1 MRYVSRLACPTCGAT
16 YPADRVMNLCPADNR
31 PVQMVLDLERIKA
44 EAGRTRAGI
53 PTVATSGGSGRS
65 CPWTFTIPPTLAI
78 SSVVVKGLR
87 RVFPTWTGLPKR
99 SAVGWRS
106 RTRAGII
113 RDSAAIRR
121 SRSRIEAWR

>member
-16 YPADRVMNLCPADNR
+16 YPADRVMNLCPVDNR
-31 PVQMVLDLERIKA
+31 PVQMVLDMERIKA
-44 EAGRTRAGI
+44 ERGPDAGWNPERRDLWRFGAC
-53 PTVATSGGSGRS
+53 
-65 CPWTFTIPPTLAI
+65 CPWTFTIPPMLAI
-78 SSVVVKGLR
+78 LSVAARALR
-87 RVFPTWTGLPKR
+87 QVFPMRTHSPRR

-106 RTRAGII
+106 RTRAGIT